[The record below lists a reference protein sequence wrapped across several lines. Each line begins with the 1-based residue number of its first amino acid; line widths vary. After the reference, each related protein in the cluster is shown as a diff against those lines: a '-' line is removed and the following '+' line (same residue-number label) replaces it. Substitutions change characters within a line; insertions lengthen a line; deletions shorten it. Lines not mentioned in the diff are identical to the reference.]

1 MNVVPGDEG
10 QTAGSNIFPQSAGAE
25 PEALTESKNRE
36 FLDLYRSKSLFVK
49 LPRNSLARNLRATF
63 IRLGVILVLVGTIGT
78 GALVYSN
85 TATSDLLNHLQP
97 LITYNNNMLIDVL
110 DMNTDVRNYI
120 RTGEAQWT
128 NSYNKNKQTYQNS
141 FAQVLRLESPS
152 EVSAGYFKAQNSAAL
167 KLFNTFEQSALS
179 TSPSQLT
186 SQGANEILVSIS
198 QSLAQFET
206 QYNITNLHLLQEQ
219 SSEHNHLK
227 MVLLLTTIATVLII
241 LLSLIIG
248 FRRAIATRSSV
259 QRLLSRLTSTLSK
272 LEAGENNVRAPM
284 TGLEEEQILAKAIN
298 SMASQKESLMAELE
312 QRFVREKELREGL
325 ELEESLR
332 EGLTQTLYR
341 DHDVATAI
349 QRTVNGFGPALH
361 ADRALVRL
369 LEGGRPGSVISEWHV
384 ASLTM
389 SLADNVNSS
398 SLGSARRALFA
409 QPGFVGEALQRGS
422 VVTIDDVANDARLTE
437 DLRKTVSATGLGS
450 FLIAPVMGA
459 NGPQAALIA
468 VMEGKTR
475 NWNDRDVQVAKTMAV
490 GLAATLTAIQLY
502 EQERKALAAVKQL
515 DESKN
520 MFLASVSHELRTP
533 LSSIVGYLELLEDA
547 VTQKE
552 IPRNFSYMI
561 DAIHRNSQRL
571 LDLIENIL
579 TASSIESGALQL
591 TKTRIHLTSILM
603 RAAEAVMPQVSA
615 KRIDLKMHM
624 GEGIPDLDLDAKHL
638 ERAILNILSNAIK
651 FTPEGGIIS
660 VDVAADNNCVTI
672 SISDTGMGI
681 AEDEME
687 RLFTK
692 FYRTSAAR
700 DNAVQ
705 GTGLGLMIVKAIVEA
720 HGGRVAVFSKVGK
733 GTTFQLILP
742 KI

>member
-1 MNVVPGDEG
+1 MNAVPSDEG
-10 QTAGSNIFPQSAGAE
+10 QTAGSNIFPQSAGEE

-36 FLDLYRSKSLFVK
+36 FLNRYRSKNLFVK

-141 FAQVLRLESPS
+141 FAQVLRLESPI

-186 SQGANEILVSIS
+186 SQGADEILVSIS
-198 QSLAQFET
+198 QSLAQYET

-241 LLSLIIG
+241 LLSLVIG